1 MIRNRTPPAL
11 HLPSARGLAGAA
23 LAAVIAVGAVT
34 GCAPQDAGPG
44 TPPDSPSGTAAS
56 PKPGSDAT
64 MNSDGPGA
72 QLLLL
77 HARLRNE
84 LGAEYADGWIDRGV
98 LHVAVTGP
106 EAEAKVRDAGA
117 EPVLVA
123 FSADELLQARNQ
135 VQTWLADKPVPDL
148 KVHSIST
155 SGRTGTVTVKVP
167 ADQVTAL
174 QTAVDGQAPAGE
186 ISVIVEESAGMTT
199 PMSTK

>member
-1 MIRNRTPPAL
+1 
-11 HLPSARGLAGAA
+11 
-23 LAAVIAVGAVT
+23 
-34 GCAPQDAGPG
+34 
-44 TPPDSPSGTAAS
+44 
-56 PKPGSDAT
+56 
-64 MNSDGPGA
+64 MNSDGPAA

-98 LHVAVTGP
+98 LYVAVTGP

-123 FSADELLQARNQ
+123 FNADELQQAGSQ
-135 VQTWLADKPVPDL
+135 VQTWLADKPVQDL
-148 KVHSIST
+148 EVHSIST

-174 QTAVDGQAPAGE
+174 QAAADEQAPAGE
-186 ISVIVEESAGMTT
+186 ISVIVEESVGMTT